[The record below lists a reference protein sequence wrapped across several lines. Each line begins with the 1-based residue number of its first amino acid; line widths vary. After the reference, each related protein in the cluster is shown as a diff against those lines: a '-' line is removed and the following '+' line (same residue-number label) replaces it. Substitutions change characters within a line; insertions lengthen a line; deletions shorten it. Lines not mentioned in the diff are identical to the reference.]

1 MKTIGWILGIVVL
14 ALVGVAIFLVLNSGG
29 LVKDAIE
36 KYGSQY
42 LDTDVSV
49 SRVNLSLAEGSAEI
63 LGLNIDNPRG
73 FDAGSAFRLGQ
84 IKVVLDPSLIS
95 ADLIVLK
102 EVIVDG
108 AQVAAQVRGKD
119 TNLQG
124 LMDNLNENLGTEESA
139 PEEEAAPGPKLIIDR
154 FQFSNAQTTVDS
166 DLAGQF
172 EVSIPDV
179 TLKDVGRS
187 TNGATAGEVM
197 EQILKPIIKAVTQ
210 EMVSQG
216 LDIEGA
222 KAQLQDNVQ
231 KKVSD
236 KLGGSLKGLTDK
248 FRGREE

>member
-1 MKTIGWILGIVVL
+1 MKAIGWILGIVVL

-42 LDTDVSV
+42 LDSDVSV

-63 LGLNIDNPRG
+63 LGLNIGNPQG

-84 IKVVLDPSLIS
+84 IKVVLDPSQIS

-102 EVIVDG
+102 EVTIDG

-154 FQFSNAQTTVDS
+154 FQFSNAQTVVDS

-179 TLKDVGRS
+179 NLKDVGRS

-197 EQILKPIIKAVTQ
+197 EQILQPIIKAVTR
-210 EMVSQG
+210 EMISQG

-222 KAQLQDNVQ
+222 KGSLQENVE
-231 KKVSD
+231 KKVSE
-236 KLGGSLKGLTDK
+236 KLGTGLKGLTDK

>member
-1 MKTIGWILGIVVL
+1 MKAIGWILGIVVL

-42 LDTDVSV
+42 LETDVSV
-49 SRVNLSLAEGSAEI
+49 SQVNLSLAEGSGEI
-63 LGLNIDNPRG
+63 LGLNIDNPQG
-73 FDAGSAFRLGQ
+73 FDAGSAFRLGR
-84 IKVVLDPSLIS
+84 IKVVLDPSQIS

-124 LMDNLNENLGTEESA
+124 LMDNLDENLGTEESPA
-139 PEEEAAPGPKLIIDR
+139 AEETAPGPKLIINR
-154 FQFSNAQTTVDS
+154 FQFKNAQAAVDS

-172 EVSIPDV
+172 DVSIPDIN
-179 TLKDVGRS
+179 LKDIGQS

-197 EQILKPIIKAVTQ
+197 QQVLKPIIKAVSR
-210 EMVSQG
+210 EMISQG

-222 KAQLQDNVQ
+222 KAKLQENVQ
-231 KKVSD
+231 KTVSD
-236 KLGGSLKGLTDK
+236 KLGTGLKGLKDK

>member
-1 MKTIGWILGIVVL
+1 MKIVGWILGIVVL

-63 LGLNIDNPRG
+63 LGLNIDNPQG

-84 IKVVLDPSLIS
+84 IKVVLDPSQIS

-102 EVIVDG
+102 EVVVDG

-124 LMDNLNENLGTEESA
+124 LMDNLNENLGPEESA

-154 FQFSNAQTTVDS
+154 FQFSNARTAVDS

-179 TLKDVGRS
+179 NLKGVGRS

-197 EQILKPIIKAVTQ
+197 EQILKPIIKAVTR
-210 EMVSQG
+210 EIVSQG
-216 LDIEGA
+216 LDIEGV

-236 KLGGSLKGLTDK
+236 KLGGGLKGLTDK